1 MAVEDQRIDVPF
13 PVHTPMRC
21 PYLAQ
26 APDTSQIT
34 VEVVL
39 AVSAE
44 VAGKEESVVAHRT
57 TQEAQHVAGKPQDAL
72 DHIASRSSSAGL
84 VAPAAAEEI
93 AALRYS
99 LSLSVYLNVCKISF
113 IR

>member
-1 MAVEDQRIDVPF
+1 MAVEDQRIDVPC

-21 PYLAQ
+21 PYLAR

-34 VEVVL
+34 VEAAL
-39 AVSAE
+39 AVSEE
-44 VAGKEESVVAHRT
+44 VAGEAESVVAHRT
-57 TQEAQHVAGKPQDAL
+57 IQEAQHVAGKPLDAL

-84 VAPAAAEEI
+84 VAPAAAEEM

-99 LSLSVYLNVCKISF
+99 LSLYPCEYM
-113 IR
+113 